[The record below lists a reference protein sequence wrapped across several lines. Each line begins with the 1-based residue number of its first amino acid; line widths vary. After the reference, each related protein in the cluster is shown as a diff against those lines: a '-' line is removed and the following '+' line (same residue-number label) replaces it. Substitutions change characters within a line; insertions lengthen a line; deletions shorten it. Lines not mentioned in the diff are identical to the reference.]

1 MNGAFGSE
9 RHFEARWVH
18 WAAAGF
24 IALRGDC
31 WMEIMSKPNTTC
43 LYYIGRAQAR
53 DGEIGGYSI

>member
-1 MNGAFGSE
+1 M
-9 RHFEARWVH
+9 H